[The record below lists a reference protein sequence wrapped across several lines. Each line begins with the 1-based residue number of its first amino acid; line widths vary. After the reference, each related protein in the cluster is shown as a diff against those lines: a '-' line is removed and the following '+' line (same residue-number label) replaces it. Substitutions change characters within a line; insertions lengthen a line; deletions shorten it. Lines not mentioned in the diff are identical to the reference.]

1 MLVLCSTVQRLP
13 LIDLRWKS
21 RLWVDFK
28 ILSVLIVSFITSATD
43 QEKQNENLNIAM
55 KKWEQLQLNLGNS
68 KSEAGKGDY

>member
-1 MLVLCSTVQRLP
+1 MVVLCSTVQRLP

-28 ILSVLIVSFITSATD
+28 IVSVLIASFITSAAG

>member
-1 MLVLCSTVQRLP
+1 MVVLCSTVQRLP

-28 ILSVLIVSFITSATD
+28 IVSVLIVSFITSAAG